1 STRAPTRKRSSRWSR
16 TMIDLSV
23 AKEHLRVRH
32 SQDDQYIQGLI
43 TDAVEAFNART
54 NRTLLAPDDP
64 LPDPVG
70 NSIRMTGSIRRGALM
85 LIAHWYSNRESAV
98 IGTITSEL
106 PMATQYL
113 WEPYRWMNLR

>member
-1 STRAPTRKRSSRWSR
+1 
-16 TMIDLSV
+16 MIDLSV

-43 TDAVEAFNART
+43 TDAVEVFNART

-98 IGTITSEL
+98 IGTISSEL